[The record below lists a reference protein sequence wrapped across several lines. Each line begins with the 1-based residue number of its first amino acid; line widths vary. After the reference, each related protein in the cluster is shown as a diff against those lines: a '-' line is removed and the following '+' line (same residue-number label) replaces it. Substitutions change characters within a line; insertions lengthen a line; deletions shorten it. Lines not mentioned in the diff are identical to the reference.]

1 MRGGQRVTGE
11 TKAGRAKVAAVPAE
25 RLDQYERLVAA
36 QAGVQRKGATIPY
49 TSVNGNMFSY
59 LDASGALAL
68 RLSGPD
74 RERFIAEHRTGLHEA
89 YGHVQKEYVTVPEM
103 LLANTGELATWFAA
117 SYAYAKSLKPKPT
130 TRRKA

>member
-1 MRGGQRVTGE
+1 MTER
-11 TKAGRAKVAAVPAE
+11 TKAGRAKGGSIPAE
-25 RLDQYERLVAA
+25 RLARYERLVAT
-36 QAGVQRKGATIPY
+36 QADVQRKGATIPY

-74 RERFIAEHRTGLHEA
+74 RERFIAERRASLHEA
-89 YGHVQKEYVTVPEM
+89 YGHIQKEYVAVPDS
-103 LLANTGELATWFAA
+103 LLATTDELAPWFAA

>member
-1 MRGGQRVTGE
+1 MAGE
-11 TKAGRAKVAAVPAE
+11 TKTGRARSGAFPPG
-25 RLDQYERLVAA
+25 RLDAYERLVAT

-59 LDASGALAL
+59 LDASGSVAL
-68 RLSGPD
+68 RLSAPD

-89 YGHVQKEYVTVPEM
+89 YGHVQKEYVTVPDS
-103 LLANTGELATWFAA
+103 LLAATDELAPWFAA
-117 SYAYAKSLKPKPT
+117 SFVYARSLKPKPT

>member
-1 MRGGQRVTGE
+1 MTGE

-25 RLDQYERLVAA
+25 RLDQYERLVAT

-89 YGHVQKEYVTVPEM
+89 YGHVQKEYVTVPDS
-103 LLANTGELATWFAA
+103 LLATTDELAPWFAA
-117 SYAYAKSLKPKPT
+117 SHAYARSLKPKPT